1 MPKTLEKAALF
12 LSGHHLLSLATATD
26 NVPQSASLFYA
37 YDAGNVAFVVAS
49 DEKTEHIRNVLKNAR
64 VSGTVAL
71 ETEEVGKIEG
81 IQFKGVMRKISQKE
95 GALYFK
101 RFPYARVMNPQLWC
115 ITVTGLKLTDNRL
128 GFGKKL
134 YWQRENAGELE

>member
-1 MPKTLEKAALF
+1 MPETLEKVAQF
-12 LSGHHLLSLATATD
+12 LSGHHLLSLATVAG

-37 YDAGNVAFVVAS
+37 YDAVNTAFVVAS
-49 DEKTEHIRNVLKNAR
+49 DEKTEHIRNVLQNER

-81 IQFKGVMRKISQKE
+81 IQFKGVMRKISKKE
-95 GALYFK
+95 GTLYFK
-101 RFPYARVMNPQLWC
+101 RFPYARVMKPQLWC
-115 ITVTGLKLTDNRL
+115 ITLTELKLTDNRL